1 MDDLVIILNDIEN
14 LGRKVMKEVY
24 DFLHDEYILT
34 FEEMKVEKDKL
45 EEYLILYYLKKNI
58 KLMNI

>member
-1 MDDLVIILNDIEN
+1 MGDLVIILKDIEN

-45 EEYLILYYLKKNI
+45 EEYLISYYLKKTSN
-58 KLMNI
+58 